1 VEAANHCSTIPLQA
15 SMARTVTDRP
25 RPAAGAGA
33 GAGCSALAAEQAA
46 FAAQQDAAFSGRGS
60 GRSVAARASAARTE
74 ASHPLA
80 RAQASRSAGE
90 WQQQFVKHC
99 SADAQPHGL
108 FMHGKGRER
117 SLAARSRAAAGSIP
131 ASPRS
136 AGRLPKGSGSPN
148 AMTA

>member
-1 VEAANHCSTIPLQA
+1 
-15 SMARTVTDRP
+15 MARNDTDRP
-25 RPAAGAGA
+25 RPAAVAE
-33 GAGCSALAAEQAA
+33 AGCSALAAEQSACCA
-46 FAAQQDAAFSGRGS
+46 QQADFAAQQDAAFSSRGS
-60 GRSVAARASAARTE
+60 GVAERASAARTE
-74 ASHPLA
+74 ASHPRA

-117 SLAARSRAAAGSIP
+117 SLAARSRVAAGSIP
-131 ASPRS
+131 APPRS